1 MPALTRAQR
10 IQAQT
15 HSTAARDALPDLEA
29 GRFIWNGTDDEIQI
43 YDGVNWQTLLLGDG
57 EINGGTF

>member
-1 MPALTRAQR
+1 MPALIRAQR
-10 IQAQT
+10 IQAQL

-29 GRFIWNGTDDEIQI
+29 GRFIWNGTDNEVQV
-43 YDGVNWQTLLLGDG
+43 YDGVNWQTFLLGDG